1 MSQAKPQPQA
11 EPSMEEIL
19 ASIRRIISEDDRPGA
34 KKAAPAPPPEA
45 EEEVLEL
52 TDEVEEVAEPEPPP
66 DSAPEPEPEAEEP
79 DVVIELKD
87 RVEPEGEPTD
97 ESEPLSDETAA
108 ELQEQLLSRRAD
120 AESTASFAQLA
131 AVMARQRN
139 AMPLGVG
146 SRTLEDLVK
155 EVMRPMIK
163 DWLDANLPRLVE
175 RLVLREIRRVAD
187 RGQDSQDAA

>member
-1 MSQAKPQPQA
+1 MSQPKPQPQA

-34 KKAAPAPPPEA
+34 KKAAPAPPPPE

-66 DSAPEPEPEAEEP
+66 ESEPEPEPVAEEP

-87 RVEPEGEPTD
+87 RVDPEDEPAEPEPPLTD
-97 ESEPLSDETAA
+97 EIAA
-108 ELQEQLLSRRAD
+108 DLQEQLLSRRAD
-120 AESTASFAQLA
+120 AESTSSFAQLA

-146 SRTLEDLVK
+146 TRTLEDLVK